1 MQDNGIEHKQVN
13 AFVGRMNVF
22 FGTDTQEGVG
32 EYIYF
37 IERKHYEN
45 V

>member
-1 MQDNGIEHKQVN
+1 MGNRIHANDGEHRLPV
-13 AFVGRMNVF
+13 VI
-22 FGTDTQEGVG
+22 FGTDTYRGG
-32 EYIYF
+32 SEYIYF

>member
-1 MQDNGIEHKQVN
+1 MILSMQMMLEHRLPIVI
-13 AFVGRMNVF
+13 
-22 FGTDTQEGVG
+22 FGTDTYRGG
-32 EYIYF
+32 SEYIYF